1 MENRAGQAIPDSP
14 FTIPDEQKRAKPGRL
29 HAQAWLDFSSLRTL
43 MSRINQTLGSAEP
56 DEMGTAWC
64 IFIFD
69 PGPKSK
75 WTPDQRTSLCCQG
88 DAILALLD
96 FDGRAGGFEVLL
108 ELRRV
113 VLADRVLHGCRS
125 RLDEVLR
132 FLEAEARDRA

>member
-29 HAQAWLDFSSLRTL
+29 HAQAWLDFSSLRTP

-88 DAILALLD
+88 DAILRLFILTGPPAASGAFFKFAPASLLTPA
-96 FDGRAGGFEVLL
+96 FPGSRAG
-108 ELRRV
+108 
-113 VLADRVLHGCRS
+113 S
-125 RLDEVLR
+125 T
-132 FLEAEARDRA
+132 RALP